1 MSPSKVRRT
10 PIRWGV
16 TQFNQVADRW
26 ISFCEAHAQDP
37 LKPTMPLSRIIDD
50 AQNALSPEWHR
61 PRPSLQGVKNLKP
74 VIDTVRVKLRK
85 RQEEREQEA
94 LEQAQRERDGTA
106 EAQRASEALHKTNDQ
121 LVFRSSVDG
130 SLDTRKLESIIQ
142 DFAHN
147 IAVVIASQTMQVL
160 REEFKNEFPK
170 LHSRALNATKVLP
183 KLLVVG
189 PLGKQQEE
197 LERAV
202 DGVVD
207 LKFVSSEES
216 PRLVGLRGSACQGC
230 VLWGAFINHSHQEA
244 AMKLFG
250 RDGVTF
256 VQGRGLSS
264 VKDTLEEVALQLT
277 SMTV

>member
-1 MSPSKVRRT
+1 MNNKSVRRT
-10 PIRWGV
+10 PIRWG
-16 TQFNQVADRW
+16 TSEFNLVADRW

-50 AQNALSPEWHR
+50 AQNALPVELHR

-74 VIDTVRVKLRK
+74 VIETVRVKVRK
-85 RQEEREQEA
+85 RQEQQAQEA
-94 LEQAQRERDGTA
+94 QEQARKHQDGTA
-106 EAQRASEALHKTNDQ
+106 AVETARDNLHGTNDQ
-121 LVFRSSVDG
+121 LVLRSSKDG
-130 SLDTRKLESIIQ
+130 VLDERKLETIIH

-147 IAVVIASQTMQVL
+147 IATVIASHTMQVL

-170 LHSRALNATKVLP
+170 LHSRALSSTKVLP
-183 KLLVVG
+183 KLLVIG

-216 PRLVGLRGSACQGC
+216 PRLVSLRGPSCQGC
-230 VLWGAFINHSHQEA
+230 VLWTAFINHAHQEA
-244 AMKLFG
+244 AMKVFG
-250 RDGVTF
+250 RDSVTM
-256 VQGRGLSS
+256 VQGRGLTS
-264 VKDTLEEVALQLT
+264 VKDTLENVAIQLT
-277 SMTV
+277 SPA

>member
-1 MSPSKVRRT
+1 MNSRTVRRV
-10 PIRWGV
+10 PIRWGAKE
-16 TQFNQVADRW
+16 FELVAERW
-26 ISFCEAHAQDP
+26 ISFCESHAQDP

-50 AQNALSPEWHR
+50 AQMALPLALHR

-74 VIDTVRVKLRK
+74 VLEAVRVLVRK
-85 RQEEREQEA
+85 KQ
-94 LEQAQRERDGTA
+94 EQAAQAAAQQAELNGTA
-106 EAQRASEALHKTNDQ
+106 AVERARDQLHETDDQ
-121 LVFRSSVDG
+121 LVFRSSKDG
-130 SLDTRKLESIIQ
+130 ELDERKLENIIH

-147 IAVVIASQTMQVL
+147 IAVVIASQTMKVL

-170 LHSRALNATKVLP
+170 LHSKALSSTKVLP

-216 PRLVGLRGSACQGC
+216 PRLVGLRGPSCQGC
-230 VLWGAFINHSHQEA
+230 VLWTAFINHAHQEA
-244 AMKLFG
+244 AMKVFG
-250 RDGVTF
+250 RNSVTL
-256 VQGRGLSS
+256 VQGRGLTS
-264 VKDTLEEVALQLT
+264 VKDTLEEVAIQLT
-277 SMTV
+277 SPA